1 MSYAEEMQ
9 SDSRIVRLE
18 ESIRPALLS
27 MPDFTYASDEVG
39 PLAQRLIRAI
49 EKLTGQPLIRRLY
62 EQYRLL
68 QRPPELF
75 WQDAIT
81 ALRLDV
87 RLSRD
92 PARILP
98 AGGPLTV
105 IANHPFGVVDGMI
118 LCWMVS
124 RIRPDYMIMTHS
136 ILYRAPEVRPHI
148 LPVDFSGTREAL
160 ATNIRSRAQ
169 ALRLL
174 ERGGVLIVFP
184 SGGVAKSKTFHGP
197 AEDLDWGPLAAR
209 LILRS
214 GADVLPIF
222 FNGQNSRIYQVAAK
236 LHQILKL
243 SLLFHEV
250 SNKIG
255 ARIDVSI
262 GDVISREKIRSIGD
276 PKAVTRFLRQATW
289 DARLAG

>member
-1 MSYAEEMQ
+1 MQ
-9 SDSRIVRLE
+9 SDSRAVGLDD
-18 ESIRPALLS
+18 SIPPALLP

-49 EKLTGQPLIRRLY
+49 EKVTGQPIIRRMY

-81 ALRLDV
+81 ALKLDV
-87 RLSRD
+87 RLNRD
-92 PARILP
+92 PQRIIPPRGAL
-98 AGGPLTV
+98 AIV
-105 IANHPFGVVDGMI
+105 ANHPFGVVDGMI
-118 LCWMVS
+118 LCWLVS
-124 RIRPDYMIMTHS
+124 RVRQDYMIMTHS
-136 ILYRAPEVRPHI
+136 ILYRAPEVRPHV

-160 ATNIRSRAQ
+160 ETNIRSRAE
-169 ALRLL
+169 ARRLL

-184 SGGVAKSKTFHGP
+184 GGGVAKSRTFHGP
-197 AEDLDWGPLAAR
+197 AEELEWGSLAAK

-214 GADVLPIF
+214 GADVLPVF
-222 FNGQNSRIYQVAAK
+222 FSGQNSRIYQVAAK
-236 LHQILKL
+236 LHQTLKL

-255 ARIDVSI
+255 ERIEVSI
-262 GDVISREKIRSIGD
+262 GDVVSQAKLRSLGEAA
-276 PKAVTRFLRQATW
+276 AVTRFLRQSVW
-289 DARLAG
+289 DARLTA

>member
-1 MSYAEEMQ
+1 MQ
-9 SDSRIVRLE
+9 SDSRVVRLE
-18 ESIRPALLS
+18 ESIHPTLLP
-27 MPDFTYASDEVG
+27 MPDFSYASDEVG
-39 PLAQRLIRAI
+39 PFAQRLIRAI
-49 EKLTGQPLIRRLY
+49 EKVTGQPLIRRLY

-81 ALRLDV
+81 ALKLDV

-98 AGGPLTV
+98 AQGPLAL

-124 RIRPDYMIMTHS
+124 RIRSDYMIMTHS
-136 ILYRAPEVRPHI
+136 ILYRAPEVRPHV
-148 LPVDFSGTREAL
+148 LPVDFTGTREAL
-160 ATNIRSRAQ
+160 ETNIRSRAQ
-169 ALRLL
+169 ALKLL

-184 SGGVAKSKTFHGP
+184 AGAVAKSRTFHGP
-197 AEDLDWGPLAAR
+197 AQELDWGPLAAK

-214 GADVLPIF
+214 GADVLPVF
-222 FNGQNSRIYQVAAK
+222 FNGQNSRMYQVAAK
-236 LHQILKL
+236 LHQTLKL

-262 GDVISREKIRSIGD
+262 GDVISQEKLRSIGD
-276 PKAVTRFLRQATW
+276 SKAVTAFLRQSTW
-289 DARLAG
+289 DARLRA

>member
-1 MSYAEEMQ
+1 
-9 SDSRIVRLE
+9 
-18 ESIRPALLS
+18 
-27 MPDFTYASDEVG
+27 MPDFSYASDEVG

-49 EKLTGQPLIRRLY
+49 ERLTGQPMIRRLY

-81 ALRLDV
+81 ALELDV

-98 AGGPLTV
+98 PHGALTV

-124 RIRPDYMIMTHS
+124 RIRSDYMIMTHS
-136 ILYRAPEVRPHI
+136 ILYRAPEVRPNV

-160 ATNIRSRAQ
+160 ETNIRSRAQ
-169 ALRLL
+169 ALALL

-184 SGGVAKSKTFHGP
+184 AGAVAKSRTFHGP
-197 AEDLDWGPLAAR
+197 ARELDWGPLAAK

-214 GADVLPIF
+214 GADVLPVF

-236 LHQILKL
+236 LHQTLKL

-276 PKAVTRFLRQATW
+276 PKAVTAFLRQATW
-289 DARLAG
+289 DARLGG